1 MFNMYLPKYLEQTNL
16 FYNLSKMDHLAKR
29 TIQLAMKEGDQPIT
43 DKTLLSQL
51 ERAIEDIEVDFKKLR
66 QLETKNR

>member
-1 MFNMYLPKYLEQTNL
+1 
-16 FYNLSKMDHLAKR
+16 
-29 TIQLAMKEGDQPIT
+29 MKEGDQPIQ

-66 QLETKNR
+66 QLETTNR

>member
-1 MFNMYLPKYLEQTNL
+1 
-16 FYNLSKMDHLAKR
+16 MDHLAKR
-29 TIQLAMKEGDQPIT
+29 TIQLTMKEGDQPIQ

-66 QLETKNR
+66 QLEAKNR